1 MTEIRPPHYHGHRHR
16 LRTRFIDAMG
26 SGMADYEVLELLLQY
41 AIPRRD
47 VKPIAKALIARFG
60 NIGSILGA
68 DIQDLTK
75 VKGVGQNTAILLKV
89 TQKIVSLGLQQDIK
103 DTHVLS
109 TWQKL
114 IEYCTLYMGYA
125 DIEQFR
131 VIFLNTRNRIILDE
145 LQTKGSIDETAIYP
159 REIVKRCL
167 ELKAKSIVLVH
178 NHPSGDATP
187 SQSDIL
193 MTEKV
198 KNACATMEIYVHDHI
213 IISKENIVS
222 FKTLGLL

>member
-1 MTEIRPPHYHGHRHR
+1 MTEIHPPHYHGHRHR

-47 VKPIAKALIARFG
+47 VKPIAKALITRFG